1 RLVCS
6 CYLPCPSHCRRLRRP
21 SDLGAYCLGDFYR
34 YLEDSPLW
42 LSGRRDLGA
51 YCLGASSRRPLAI
64 LRFRSS

>member
-6 CYLPCPSHCRRLRRP
+6 CYLSCPSHCRRLRRP
-21 SDLGAYCLGDFYR
+21 SDLGACYLGDFYR
-34 YLEDSPLW
+34 YLEDSPLR